1 MKRFFSELLK
11 RQYFKMLDANVS
23 DPMKVDKNV
32 KLNRKEFKYLFE
44 RNLDVVA
51 VGKIAKNYYL
61 KVKDSQSIKYWM
73 KLWTILKECD
83 ESLGR
88 KLDILEHND
97 SLYYKV
103 KYVYTCLKQRRERL
117 ELKKKKKK
125 KQLGEIK

>member
-1 MKRFFSELLK
+1 MKKFFSELLK
-11 RQYFKMLDANVS
+11 RQYFKMLDSNVP
-23 DPMKVDKNV
+23 DPMKVDKTV

-61 KVKDSQSIKYWM
+61 KIKDSQSIKYWM

-103 KYVYTCLKQRRERL
+103 KYVYSCLKQRRERL
-117 ELKKKKKK
+117 ELKKKRKQ

>member
-1 MKRFFSELLK
+1 MKKFFSELLK
-11 RQYFKMLDANVS
+11 RQYFKMLDSNVP
-23 DPMKVDKNV
+23 DPMKVDKTV

-61 KVKDSQSIKYWM
+61 KIKDSQSIKYWM

-117 ELKKKKKK
+117 ELKKKRKQ